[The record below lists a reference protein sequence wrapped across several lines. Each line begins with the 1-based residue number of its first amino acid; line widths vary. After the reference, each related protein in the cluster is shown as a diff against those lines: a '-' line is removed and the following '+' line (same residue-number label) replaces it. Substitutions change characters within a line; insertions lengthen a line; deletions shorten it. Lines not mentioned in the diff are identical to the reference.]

1 MSETVKRY
9 DCSSGG
15 AKFCQGCYTM
25 EECEHGDYVQHEDY
39 ARLEQKLDR
48 FQAVLEGAQYPNLD
62 QLPWLTVEVCQTIGS
77 TVAELTMK
85 VQAERDAAMAEC
97 ERLRVLMKEIRPTIP
112 RDVLELWCADRD
124 AALSAKP

>member
-39 ARLEQKLDR
+39 ARLEQ
-48 FQAVLEGAQYPNLD
+48 
-62 QLPWLTVEVCQTIGS
+62 
-77 TVAELTMK
+77 
-85 VQAERDAAMAEC
+85 EC
-97 ERLRVLMKEIRPTIP
+97 ERLHAIIDST
-112 RDVLELWCADRD
+112 LEQFPFNADRQKFTFNGQEVTAD
-124 AALSAKP
+124 GDDLFYSVKRVNAFLCEVHDALSAKP